1 MPYLSYLV
9 WTRGV
14 ANSIINICFIF
25 FGIQMSH
32 FRRAIWLDGIFSN
45 QMALFWNLP
54 NPSFIKYGVLWKFC
68 SRFSRTSSREFSLIY
83 FFISFS
89 IFEST
94 LVSLYSSSGLDDP
107 WGLPITVQGFPRK
120 SLCNRSQLEDLKSLI
135 ASQLVHGRLAG
146 ELCKSPTVRV
156 RGAPTLYFV
165 YPFYD
170 ILFQKTSIF
179 DFYRDLHW
187 TEGHCFH

>member
-1 MPYLSYLV
+1 ME
-9 WTRGV
+9 
-14 ANSIINICFIF
+14 
-25 FGIQMSH
+25 
-32 FRRAIWLDGIFSN
+32 FSPIKWHY
-45 QMALFWNLP
+45 FENLP
-54 NPSFIKYGVLWKFC
+54 NPSFIKYGVLQKFC

-94 LVSLYSSSGLDDP
+94 LVSLYSISGLGDP
-107 WGLPITVQGFPRK
+107 GGLPITVRGFPRK

-135 ASQLVHGRLAG
+135 ASQLVHGRLAW
-146 ELCKSPTVRV
+146 ELCKSQTVRV

-179 DFYRDLHW
+179 DFYRDQGW

>member
-1 MPYLSYLV
+1 MSPTASSTYALSYLEFKSATFAKPSD
-9 WTRGV
+9 WMEF
-14 ANSIINICFIF
+14 SPIKWH
-25 FGIQMSH
+25 H
-32 FRRAIWLDGIFSN
+32 FE
-45 QMALFWNLP
+45 NLP
-54 NPSFIKYGVLWKFC
+54 NPSFIKYGVLRKFC

-94 LVSLYSSSGLDDP
+94 LVSLYSLSGLGDP
-107 WGLPITVQGFPRK
+107 GGLPITVRGFPRK
-120 SLCNRSQLEDLKSLI
+120 SLCNRPQLDQHKSQI
-135 ASQLVHGRLAG
+135 VSQLVRGRLTG
-146 ELCKSPTVRV
+146 ELC

-170 ILFQKTSIF
+170 ILFQKTSIL
-179 DFYRDLHW
+179 DFYRDQDW